1 MSNQQYDDI
10 ARLLLRLTLGI
21 LLLFHGI
28 AKLSHGVAP
37 IEGMLQGHG
46 LPGFIAYGV
55 YIGEVIAPL
64 MVILGYYSRL
74 GAGIIVINMLVA
86 ILLAHSHDLL
96 TLTAHGGWRL
106 ELQGFYLVTALVLML
121 MGPGRLSLNT
131 R

>member
-10 ARLLLRLTLGI
+10 AKFLLRLTLGV
-21 LLLFHGI
+21 LLLFHGA

-55 YIGEVIAPL
+55 YIGEVVAPL
-64 MVILGYYSRL
+64 MVILGYYTRL

-86 ILLAHSHDLL
+86 VLLAHSQDLL

-106 ELQGFYLVTALVLML
+106 ELQGFYLVTAVVLL
-121 MGPGRLSLNT
+121 LTGPGQFSINRK
-131 R
+131 